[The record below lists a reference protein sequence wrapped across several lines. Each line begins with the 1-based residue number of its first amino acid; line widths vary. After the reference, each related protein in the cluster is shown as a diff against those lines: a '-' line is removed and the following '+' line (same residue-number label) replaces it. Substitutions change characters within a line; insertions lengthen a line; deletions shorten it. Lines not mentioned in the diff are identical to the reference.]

1 LIDWNKVAEAAACRI
16 QFEFCCGRERLV
28 REDFAKI
35 VVAEALQSQVAGAI
49 EPEYNHPDLPGNTR
63 LDLLVRSP
71 QAKNI
76 QAAVE
81 LKWVRRS
88 TDTTMRNWAREIFA
102 DVLRVERLQD
112 QMAQGSERVVLVV
125 GEAEEMRRKVW
136 EVRAQA
142 GDGQPRQNVVSAL
155 LQQRNAVGSA
165 LDAPNTVNLANVS
178 LALQRFVRASAPELM
193 AAIPTTFNV
202 RIAAHYS
209 TKTDGIECVVWK
221 VSRPQQQR
229 VLRTADQIWP
239 PVNPPALG

>member
-1 LIDWNKVAEAAACRI
+1 M
-16 QFEFCCGRERLV
+16 

-71 QAKNI
+71 QALNI

-88 TDTTMRNWAREIFA
+88 TDTAIRNWAREIFA

-112 QMAQGSERVVLVV
+112 QMAQGSDRIVLVV
-125 GEAEEMRRKVW
+125 GETDEMRRKVW

-142 GDGQPRQNVVSAL
+142 GDGQARQNVVSAL
-155 LQQRNAVGSA
+155 LQQRNAVDA
-165 LDAPNTVNLANVS
+165 AHDAPNLVNLANVS
-178 LALQRFVRASAPELM
+178 VALQKFIRASAPELM
-193 AAIPTTFNV
+193 GAIPTAFNV

-209 TKTDGIECVVWK
+209 TKPGGIECVVWK
-221 VSRPQQQR
+221 VTRPQQQR
-229 VLRTADQIWP
+229 ILKTVDQIW
-239 PVNPPALG
+239 

>member
-1 LIDWNKVAEAAACRI
+1 M
-16 QFEFCCGRERLV
+16 

-49 EPEYNHPDLPGNTR
+49 EPEHNHPDLPGNTR
-63 LDLLVRSP
+63 VDLLVRSP
-71 QAKNI
+71 QAQNI

-81 LKWVRRS
+81 IKWVRRS
-88 TDTTMRNWAREIFA
+88 TDKTIRHWAQEIFA

-125 GEAEEMRRKVW
+125 GEADEMRQKIW
-136 EVRAQA
+136 KKSAQA
-142 GDGQPRQNVVSAL
+142 GNGQPRENVVNSL
-155 LQQRNAVGSA
+155 LQQRSAIGGA
-165 LDAPNTVNLANVS
+165 LDASNTVNLANVS

-209 TKTDGIECVVWK
+209 TKADGIECVVWK
-221 VSRPQQQR
+221 VTRPQQQR
-229 VLRTADQIWP
+229 VLRAADQIWP
-239 PVNPPALG
+239 PINQPALG